1 VYSLDVAALRGL
13 LAARRRATARP
24 VIARTV
30 WLLGLVSCFTDISS
44 EMVSSILPVYLFVHL
59 QLSAVQF
66 GVIDGLYQGVTAF
79 ARLASAVVADRW
91 RQYKLVATL
100 GYGLSAVCKL
110 GLLVTGNAWSAVA
123 AVVSADRLGKG
134 IRTAPRDALI
144 SLSARPTDL
153 ASAFGVHRAMDTI
166 GVLVGPLLAFWLLSA
181 MPSRFDA
188 IFVVSFAIAL
198 IGIAVL
204 VLLVDDR
211 RDRDVDVAPRF
222 TVDLPALLRNRPFVS
237 VACVAALTSFVVVS
251 DAFLYLLIQW
261 KRGSGA
267 ESIPLLYAG
276 TATSYL
282 VLAAPLGRVADRVG
296 RVPVFLMG
304 QACMVLVY
312 AGMTM
317 LDVELWTLA
326 LFLLLHG
333 AFYASTDGV
342 IAALVSGS
350 TPAFVRASGLA
361 ALNTATSLTRLAG
374 SVIVGVIWS
383 WRGPGTVVIL
393 ALAATIA
400 VLVVSV
406 FALKGTESHTL
417 ESGTT

>member
-1 VYSLDVAALRGL
+1 MYSLDVAALRGL

>member
-1 VYSLDVAALRGL
+1 VYSLDVAALRDL

-24 VIARTV
+24 VVARTV
-30 WLLGLVSCFTDISS
+30 WLLGLVSCFTDISA

-79 ARLASAVVADRW
+79 ARLASGIVADRW

-110 GLLVTGNAWSAVA
+110 GLLATGSAWSAVA

-134 IRTAPRDALI
+134 MRTAPRDALI
-144 SLSARPTDL
+144 SLSTRPADL

-166 GVLVGPLLAFWLLSA
+166 GVLVGPLLAFWILST

-204 VLLVDDR
+204 VLLVEDR
-211 RDRDVDVAPRF
+211 QDVDGAPRL
-222 TVDLPALLRNRPFVS
+222 TVDLPDLLRNRFFVT
-237 VACVAALTSFVVVS
+237 VAGVAALTSFVVVS

-282 VLAAPLGRVADRVG
+282 VLAAPLGRAADRIG
-296 RVPVFLMG
+296 RVPVFVMG

-312 AGMTM
+312 AGVAT
-317 LDVELWTLA
+317 LDIQLWTLL

-333 AFYASTDGV
+333 AYYASTDGV
-342 IAALVSGS
+342 IAALVSAS
-350 TPAFVRASGLA
+350 TPALVRASGLA
-361 ALNTATSLTRLAG
+361 SLNTATSLTRLAG
-374 SVIVGVIWS
+374 SVIVGVVWS
-383 WRGPGTVVIL
+383 WRGPSTVVTL
-393 ALAATIA
+393 ALAATLVA
-400 VLVVSV
+400 LVVSV
-406 FALKGTESHTL
+406 FALRGTESRTL
-417 ESGTT
+417 DSGTA

>member
-1 VYSLDVAALRGL
+1 MYSLDVAALRGL

-166 GVLVGPLLAFWLLSA
+166 GVLVGPLLAFWILSA

-211 RDRDVDVAPRF
+211 RDRDVDVEPRF

>member
-1 VYSLDVAALRGL
+1 V
-13 LAARRRATARP
+13 
-24 VIARTV
+24 ARTV
-30 WLLGLVSCFTDISS
+30 WLLGLVSCFTDISA

-79 ARLASAVVADRW
+79 ARLASGIVADRW

-110 GLLVTGNAWSAVA
+110 GLLATGSAWSAVA

-144 SLSARPTDL
+144 SLSTRPADL
-153 ASAFGVHRAMDTI
+153 ASAFGVHRALDTV
-166 GVLVGPLLAFWLLSA
+166 GVLAGPLLAFWILSA

-211 RDRDVDVAPRF
+211 QDVDGAPRL
-222 TVDLPALLRNRPFVS
+222 TVDLLDLLRNRPFVTIAS
-237 VACVAALTSFVVVS
+237 VAALTSFVVVS

-276 TATSYL
+276 TATAYL
-282 VLAAPLGRVADRVG
+282 VLAAPLGRVADRIG
-296 RVPVFLMG
+296 RVPVFVMG
-304 QACMVLVY
+304 LACMVLVY
-312 AGMTM
+312 AGVAS
-317 LDVELWTLA
+317 LDIQLWTLP

-342 IAALVSGS
+342 IAALASGS
-350 TPAFVRASGLA
+350 TPVLVRASGLA

-374 SVIVGVIWS
+374 SVIVGVVWS
-383 WRGPGTVVIL
+383 WRGPGTVVTL

-400 VLVVSV
+400 ALVVSV
-406 FALKGTESHTL
+406 FALRGIESRTFD
-417 ESGTT
+417 SGTT

>member
-1 VYSLDVAALRGL
+1 MYSLDVAALRGL

-66 GVIDGLYQGVTAF
+66 GVIYGLYQGVTAF

-110 GLLVTGNAWSAVA
+110 GLLATGNAWNAVA

-166 GVLVGPLLAFWLLSA
+166 GVLVGPLLAFWILSA

-237 VACVAALTSFVVVS
+237 VAGVAALTSFVVVS

-406 FALKGTESHTL
+406 FALKGTESRTL